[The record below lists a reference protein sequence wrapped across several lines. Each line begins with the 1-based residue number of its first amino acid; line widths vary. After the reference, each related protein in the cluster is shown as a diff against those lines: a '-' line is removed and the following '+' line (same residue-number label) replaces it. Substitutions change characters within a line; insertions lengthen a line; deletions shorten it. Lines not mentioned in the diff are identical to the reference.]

1 MSILPSPL
9 HPLLVHMPIA
19 LTVLVPL
26 FAIGALWAIRRGA
39 HVRQAWGIAVALLA
53 LLLTSGWVALQ
64 TGQNE
69 EEKVEGV
76 VSESALERHEEAAEA
91 FLIATGVVLLLASAG
106 FARGRVGSVA
116 RGIATVGTVA
126 LIGAGYN
133 VGHSGGALVYSEG
146 AGMAYGPS
154 ATGASTDR
162 AARVVRGGDVGSNVD
177 RDLDDR

>member
-9 HPLLVHMPIA
+9 HPVIVHMPIA

-39 HVRQAWGIAVALLA
+39 HMRRAWGLAVGMLA
-53 LLLTSGWVALQ
+53 LLLVSGWAALQ
-64 TGQNE
+64 TGQGE

-106 FARGRVGSVA
+106 FARGRVGSGA

>member
-9 HPLLVHMPIA
+9 HPLIVHMPIA

-39 HVRQAWGIAVALLA
+39 PMRRAWGLAVGMLA
-53 LLLTSGWVALQ
+53 LLLVSGWAALQ
-64 TGQNE
+64 TGQGE

-91 FLIATGVVLLLASAG
+91 FMVATGIVLLLANAG
-106 FARGRVGSVA
+106 FVRGRTGSIA
-116 RGIATVGTVA
+116 RVVATVGTVA

-133 VGHSGGALVYSEG
+133 VGHSGGALVYTEG
-146 AGMAYGPS
+146 AGMAYAPS
-154 ATGASTDR
+154 ASGAPAGR
-162 AARVVRGGDVGSNVD
+162 AGRRERAGDVEKKINRGN
-177 RDLDDR
+177 DDR

>member
-1 MSILPSPL
+1 
-9 HPLLVHMPIA
+9 MPIA

-26 FAIGALWAIRRGA
+26 FAMGALWAIRRGA
-39 HVRQAWGIAVALLA
+39 HMRRVWGMAVAMLA
-53 LLLTSGWVALQ
+53 LLLTSGWAALQ
-64 TGQNE
+64 TGQGE

-91 FLIATGVVLLLASAG
+91 FMVATGIVLLLASAG
-106 FARGRVGSVA
+106 FVRGRTGSIA
-116 RGIATVGTVA
+116 RVVATVGTVA

-133 VGHSGGALVYSEG
+133 VGHSGGALVYTEG
-146 AGMAYGPS
+146 AGMAYAPS

-162 AARVVRGGDVGSNVD
+162 AASVVRSGDVGSNVD